1 MLQCVATE
9 LASNNYSL
17 ATYTDCRMTE
27 SLFKVTESIIH
38 IFKQLSSVPKMIV
51 PKMIGF
57 VPDFMGLMGL
67 NFSNHFIAVSFK

>member
-1 MLQCVATE
+1 MSQCVATE

-38 IFKQLSSVPKMIV
+38 IIKQLSSV